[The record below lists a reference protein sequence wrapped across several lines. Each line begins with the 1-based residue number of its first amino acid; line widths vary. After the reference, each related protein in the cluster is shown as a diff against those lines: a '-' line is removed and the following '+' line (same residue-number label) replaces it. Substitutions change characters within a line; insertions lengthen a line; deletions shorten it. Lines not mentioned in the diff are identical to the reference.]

1 MMWRGSPPLAPTI
14 SPLRTTSGDRGVSL
28 KTASEQH
35 SSSDAGCAEHDAGQP
50 PLSET
55 GSKQQPL
62 RTFDISTFVNN
73 NTRTDPEIVPG
84 PPSPTT
90 SSAVTEAGKRATT
103 DPEVAPPPPAPTIP
117 VAQI

>member
-1 MMWRGSPPLAPTI
+1 MMWLGSPPLAPTI

-35 SSSDAGCAEHDAGQP
+35 SGSDAGCAEHDAGQP

-55 GSKQQPL
+55 GSKQQAL
-62 RTFDISTFVNN
+62 GTFDISTFVNN

-84 PPSPTT
+84 PPSPTI
-90 SSAVTEAGKRATT
+90 SPAVTEAAKRATT
-103 DPEVAPPPPAPTIP
+103 DPEVAPPPPAHTIP